1 MGNFNRD
8 NRSGRGRDFR
18 RGDFGNRNFDRP
30 TMHQATCDKCGK
42 SCEVPFV
49 PTNGKPV
56 YCSNCFESMGSDSRR
71 SEGRNFERS
80 NFEEKRMFDAV
91 CSSCGNSCKVPFQ
104 PRGDKPIYCS
114 NCFGNKN
121 EGGDRN
127 SRLTQTSNPTNEQF
141 QALNAKLDRILKLL
155 SPEVTNE
162 VQNEVQLESP
172 IEQINPEVAEEIA
185 PVVAKLKKTSK
196 KKL

>member
-18 RGDFGNRNFDRP
+18 RGDFGNRSFDRP

-42 SCEVPFV
+42 SCEVPFR
-49 PTNGKPV
+49 PTSGKPV
-56 YCSNCFESMGSDSRR
+56 YCSNCFESMGSDSKR

-114 NCFGNKN
+114 NCFGGKF
-121 EGGDRN
+121 EGGERN
-127 SRLTQTSNPTNEQF
+127 LRPTQNSEPHYHQEF
-141 QALNAKLDRILKLL
+141 QALNAKLDTILKLL
-155 SPEVTNE
+155 SPQVVNE
-162 VQNEVQLESP
+162 VQVETPV
-172 IEQINPEVAEEIA
+172 EQAAPALVEDID
-185 PVVAKLKKTSK
+185 PVVVKPKKTSK
-196 KKL
+196 RTASV